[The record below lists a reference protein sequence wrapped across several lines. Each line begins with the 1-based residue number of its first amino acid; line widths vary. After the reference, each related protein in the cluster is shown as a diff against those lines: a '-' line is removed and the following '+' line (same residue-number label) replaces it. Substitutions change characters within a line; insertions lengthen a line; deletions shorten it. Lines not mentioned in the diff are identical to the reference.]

1 MGFAG
6 WIGFTGVAD
15 GVVIGGIV
23 VSDAGS
29 VVFDV
34 AGVEG
39 IDDNCVEGIGATGV
53 EGIGATGV
61 EGIGTT
67 GVETIGATGVEG
79 IGATGVET
87 IGATG
92 VEGIGATGVETIG
105 ATVAMAITGSDT
117 LSSLSSSLSLTPALT
132 ICGGTFGSTACA
144 ARKSVGSGASSL
156 SPQPS
161 PFHSS
166 TSGTS
171 LGA

>member
-61 EGIGTT
+61 EG
-67 GVETIGATGVEG
+67 
-79 IGATGVET
+79 
-87 IGATG
+87 
-92 VEGIGATGVETIG
+92 IG

>member
-53 EGIGATGV
+53 EG
-61 EGIGTT
+61 
-67 GVETIGATGVEG
+67 
-79 IGATGVET
+79 
-87 IGATG
+87 
-92 VEGIGATGVETIG
+92 IG

>member
-39 IDDNCVEGIGATGV
+39 IDDNC
-53 EGIGATGV
+53 
-61 EGIGTT
+61 
-67 GVETIGATGVEG
+67 
-79 IGATGVET
+79 
-87 IGATG
+87 

-161 PFHSS
+161 SFHSS

>member
-23 VSDAGS
+23 VSDADS

-34 AGVEG
+34 AGVEGIDDNCVEG

-61 EGIGTT
+61 EG
-67 GVETIGATGVEG
+67 
-79 IGATGVET
+79 
-87 IGATG
+87 
-92 VEGIGATGVETIG
+92 IG

-161 PFHSS
+161 SFHSS

>member
-15 GVVIGGIV
+15 GVVIGEIV

-53 EGIGATGV
+53 EGIGAT
-61 EGIGTT
+61 
-67 GVETIGATGVEG
+67 
-79 IGATGVET
+79 
-87 IGATG
+87 
-92 VEGIGATGVETIG
+92 
-105 ATVAMAITGSDT
+105 VAMAITGSDT
-117 LSSLSSSLSLTPALT
+117 LSLLSSSLSLTPALT

-161 PFHSS
+161 SFHSS

>member
-39 IDDNCVEGIGATGV
+39 IDDNC
-53 EGIGATGV
+53 
-61 EGIGTT
+61 
-67 GVETIGATGVEG
+67 
-79 IGATGVET
+79 
-87 IGATG
+87 

>member
-39 IDDNCVEGIGATGV
+39 IDDNCVEG
-53 EGIGATGV
+53 
-61 EGIGTT
+61 
-67 GVETIGATGVEG
+67 IGATGVEG

>member
-15 GVVIGGIV
+15 GVVIGEIV

-39 IDDNCVEGIGATGV
+39 IDDNCVEG
-53 EGIGATGV
+53 
-61 EGIGTT
+61 
-67 GVETIGATGVEG
+67 
-79 IGATGVET
+79 
-87 IGATG
+87 
-92 VEGIGATGVETIG
+92 IG

-161 PFHSS
+161 SFHSS

>member
-39 IDDNCVEGIGATGV
+39 IDDNCVET
-53 EGIGATGV
+53 
-61 EGIGTT
+61 
-67 GVETIGATGVEG
+67 
-79 IGATGVET
+79 
-87 IGATG
+87 
-92 VEGIGATGVETIG
+92 IGATGVETIG

-161 PFHSS
+161 SFHSS

>member
-53 EGIGATGV
+53 EG
-61 EGIGTT
+61 
-67 GVETIGATGVEG
+67 
-79 IGATGVET
+79 

-161 PFHSS
+161 SFHSS

>member
-39 IDDNCVEGIGATGV
+39 IDDNCVEG
-53 EGIGATGV
+53 
-61 EGIGTT
+61 
-67 GVETIGATGVEG
+67 
-79 IGATGVET
+79 

>member
-53 EGIGATGV
+53 EG
-61 EGIGTT
+61 
-67 GVETIGATGVEG
+67 
-79 IGATGVET
+79 
-87 IGATG
+87 
-92 VEGIGATGVETIG
+92 IG

-171 LGA
+171 LGARHIMHSVASMGFKY

>member
-61 EGIGTT
+61 EGIGT
-67 GVETIGATGVEG
+67 
-79 IGATGVET
+79 TGVET

>member
-15 GVVIGGIV
+15 GVVIGEIV

-39 IDDNCVEGIGATGV
+39 IDDNCVEG
-53 EGIGATGV
+53 
-61 EGIGTT
+61 
-67 GVETIGATGVEG
+67 
-79 IGATGVET
+79 

-161 PFHSS
+161 SFHSS

>member
-53 EGIGATGV
+53 E
-61 EGIGTT
+61 
-67 GVETIGATGVEG
+67 
-79 IGATGVET
+79 
-87 IGATG
+87 
-92 VEGIGATGVETIG
+92 TIG

-132 ICGGTFGSTACA
+132 ICGGTYGSTACA

>member
-39 IDDNCVEGIGATGV
+39 IDDNCVE
-53 EGIGATGV
+53 
-61 EGIGTT
+61 
-67 GVETIGATGVEG
+67 TIGATGVEG
-79 IGATGVET
+79 
-87 IGATG
+87 
-92 VEGIGATGVETIG
+92 IG

>member
-39 IDDNCVEGIGATGV
+39 IDDNCVET
-53 EGIGATGV
+53 
-61 EGIGTT
+61 
-67 GVETIGATGVEG
+67 

-87 IGATG
+87 IG
-92 VEGIGATGVETIG
+92 V
-105 ATVAMAITGSDT
+105 TVAMAITGSDT
-117 LSSLSSSLSLTPALT
+117 LSSLSSSLSLTPTLT

-161 PFHSS
+161 SFHSS

>member
-61 EGIGTT
+61 EGIG
-67 GVETIGATGVEG
+67 ATGVEG
-79 IGATGVET
+79 
-87 IGATG
+87 
-92 VEGIGATGVETIG
+92 IG

>member
-53 EGIGATGV
+53 EGIGAT
-61 EGIGTT
+61 
-67 GVETIGATGVEG
+67 
-79 IGATGVET
+79 
-87 IGATG
+87 
-92 VEGIGATGVETIG
+92 
-105 ATVAMAITGSDT
+105 VAMAITGSDT

-161 PFHSS
+161 SFHSS

>member
-1 MGFAG
+1 MVTPAASEDSRFSVTTGLGGAVGFAG

-53 EGIGATGV
+53 E
-61 EGIGTT
+61 
-67 GVETIGATGVEG
+67 TIGATGVEG
-79 IGATGVET
+79 IGATGVE
-87 IGATG
+87 G
-92 VEGIGATGVETIG
+92 IG

>member
-39 IDDNCVEGIGATGV
+39 IDDNCVEGIGATGI
-53 EGIGATGV
+53 EG
-61 EGIGTT
+61 
-67 GVETIGATGVEG
+67 
-79 IGATGVET
+79 
-87 IGATG
+87 
-92 VEGIGATGVETIG
+92 IG

-161 PFHSS
+161 SFHSS

>member
-53 EGIGATGV
+53 E
-61 EGIGTT
+61 
-67 GVETIGATGVEG
+67 TIGATGVEG
-79 IGATGVET
+79 IGATGVEG

-92 VEGIGATGVETIG
+92 VEGIG

>member
-39 IDDNCVEGIGATGV
+39 IDDNCVEGIGATGI
-53 EGIGATGV
+53 EG
-61 EGIGTT
+61 
-67 GVETIGATGVEG
+67 
-79 IGATGVET
+79 
-87 IGATG
+87 
-92 VEGIGATGVETIG
+92 IG

-144 ARKSVGSGASSL
+144 ARKSVGAGASSL

-161 PFHSS
+161 SFHSS

>member
-53 EGIGATGV
+53 E
-61 EGIGTT
+61 
-67 GVETIGATGVEG
+67 TIGATGVEG
-79 IGATGVET
+79 IGATGVE
-87 IGATG
+87 G
-92 VEGIGATGVETIG
+92 IG

>member
-53 EGIGATGV
+53 E
-61 EGIGTT
+61 
-67 GVETIGATGVEG
+67 TIGATGVEG
-79 IGATGVET
+79 
-87 IGATG
+87 
-92 VEGIGATGVETIG
+92 IG

>member
-15 GVVIGGIV
+15 GVVIGEIV

-39 IDDNCVEGIGATGV
+39 IDDNC
-53 EGIGATGV
+53 
-61 EGIGTT
+61 
-67 GVETIGATGVEG
+67 
-79 IGATGVET
+79 
-87 IGATG
+87 

-161 PFHSS
+161 SFHSS

>member
-15 GVVIGGIV
+15 GVVIGEIV

-61 EGIGTT
+61 EG
-67 GVETIGATGVEG
+67 
-79 IGATGVET
+79 
-87 IGATG
+87 
-92 VEGIGATGVETIG
+92 IG